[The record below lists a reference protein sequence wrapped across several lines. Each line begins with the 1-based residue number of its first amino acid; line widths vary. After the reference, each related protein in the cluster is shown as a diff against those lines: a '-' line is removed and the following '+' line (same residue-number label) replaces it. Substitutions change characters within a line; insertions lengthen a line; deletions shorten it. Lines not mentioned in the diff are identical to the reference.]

1 MSTPVKGP
9 ALTDRLAICLGLVL
23 LPIILISQVSEK
35 HDLYFNRIPD
45 RWEEGIPLGNGLL
58 GALIW
63 QKDSMLRISLDRA
76 DLWDLRPVKE
86 FDLPQFRFSWVYE
99 QWRKNTYDTVQK
111 LFDLPYERDPGPT
124 KLPAGAVEIPISGF
138 GPVDFIRLHL
148 DSALCEIRWKQG
160 TILRM
165 FIDATQPTG
174 HFRFSGLNG
183 DISILFNPPSYKADT
198 TKGTASSVGGQDLA
212 RLGYSEPVYNLT
224 RGRFMNFCQEIFGR
238 KFYTVDIRWDSLQ
251 GFAFTGSWT
260 IKLSDTACP
269 DGRASVDVP
278 TFDSALVRHATWW
291 RSFWSK
297 SAVCI
302 PDTVLENQYYMERY
316 KFGSA
321 SRKGAPPATLQAVWT
336 ADNGKLPPWKG
347 DFHNDL
353 NTQLSYWPGYAAN
366 HLEESSVFTDWMW
379 ANRRMARRYTETFY
393 RMPGLNFPGV
403 STLTGA
409 PMGGW
414 IQYALSPTVSAWLSQ
429 HFYLQWKYSMDEEF
443 LLTRA
448 YPFIRATAVFLDSL
462 MVRKGRYRQLPLSS
476 SPEFFD
482 NSREAWFGE
491 MTNFDIALTRW
502 LFGTAAELAEI
513 LAANELTNREIS
525 KQGAKTA
532 SQPGGEAAD
541 SGLSSFDNRGF
552 NDAYDDFMVS
562 YLDYFQDAK
571 RWKKVLGDL
580 PPLILSESSSLMI
593 AERFPYSSSHRHF
606 SHLMALHPLG
616 LIDGTKNRQHETIF
630 NASLADLRQYGPGNW
645 CGYSYAWYG
654 NLLAWA
660 GQGDSAAEALR
671 IFATCFCL
679 ANSFHVNGDQ
689 SGTGKSGFTYR
700 PFTLEGNFAFA
711 AGIQEMLLQSQGGVI
726 RVFPA
731 IPVTW
736 MDCSFRDLRAQGAFL
751 VSAVRAGGAVQWLE
765 IVAEKGG
772 LFRLENPFS
781 SKSVFME
788 GAGKVKITG
797 NTFIINTLPG
807 QKITFRHKR

>member
-1 MSTPVKGP
+1 MSTPVKGSEQT
-9 ALTDRLAICLGLVL
+9 ALLAIWLVL
-23 LPIILISQVSEK
+23 LLFPVILFSQVSEK
-35 HDLYFNRIPD
+35 HDLRFTRIPD
-45 RWEEGIPLGNGLL
+45 RWDEGIPLGNGLL

-86 FDLPQFRFSWVYE
+86 FDLPQFRFSWVYG
-99 QWRKNTYDTVQK
+99 QWKNNTYDTVQQ

-124 KLPAGAVEIPISGF
+124 KLPAGAVEIPVSGF

-148 DSALCEIRWKQG
+148 DSALCEVRWKQG
-160 TILRM
+160 TILCV
-165 FIDATQPTG
+165 FIDASQPAG
-174 HFRFSGLNG
+174 HFRFSGLKR
-183 DISILFNPPSYKADT
+183 DISILFDPPSYKADT
-198 TKGTASSVGGQDLA
+198 TKGMAGSAGGQDLA
-212 RLGYSEPVYNLT
+212 QLGYPAPEYNLA
-224 RGRFMNFCQEIFGR
+224 RNGSISFCQEIFDR
-238 KFYTVDIRWDSLQ
+238 KFYVACIRWDSLQ
-251 GFAFTGSWT
+251 GSAVTGSWT
-260 IKLSDTACP
+260 IILSDSVCP
-269 DGRASVDVP
+269 AGPASGDVP
-278 TFDSALVRHATWW
+278 TFDSALVRHAAWW

-297 SAVCI
+297 SAISI

-321 SRKGAPPATLQAVWT
+321 SRKGAVPVTLQAVWT

-366 HLEESSVFTDWMW
+366 HLEESSVFTDWIW
-379 ANRRMARRYTETFY
+379 ANRQMARRYTEDYFGL
-393 RMPGLNFPGV
+393 PGLNFPGV

-414 IQYALSPTVSAWLSQ
+414 IQYALSPTVSAWLSH
-429 HFYLQWKYSMDEEF
+429 HFYLQWKYSMDEQF
-443 LLTRA
+443 LVTRA
-448 YPFIRATAVFLDSL
+448 YPFIRATALFLDSFL
-462 MVRKGRYRQLPLSS
+462 LDKGRYRQFPLSS

-482 NSREAWFGE
+482 NSRDAWFPE
-491 MTNFDIALTRW
+491 MTNYDIALTRW
-502 LFGTAAELAEI
+502 LFGTAAELAET
-513 LAANELTNREIS
+513 LAAKELKKREIS
-525 KQGAKTA
+525 EQESKTA
-532 SQPGGEAAD
+532 NQPEVEAPD
-541 SGLSSFDNRGF
+541 RGHSSVDNRGK
-552 NDAYDDFMVS
+552 NNADGDFMVS
-562 YLDYFQDAK
+562 YPDYIQEAK
-571 RWKKVLGDL
+571 RWKKVQGDL
-580 PPLILSESSSLMI
+580 PPLILSESTTLMI
-593 AERFPYSSSHRHF
+593 ADRFPYTSSHRHF

-616 LIDGTKNRQHETIF
+616 LIDGRKNRQQRKIF
-630 NASLADLRQYGPGNW
+630 TASLADLRQQGPANW

-660 GQGDSAAEALR
+660 GEGDSAAEALR

-711 AGIQEMLLQSQGGVI
+711 AGIQEMLLQSQGNVI
-726 RVFPA
+726 RIFPA

-736 MDCSFRDLRAQGAFL
+736 KDCSFRDLRAQGAFL
-751 VSAVRAGGAVQWLE
+751 VSAVQAGGAVQWLE

-772 LFRLENPFS
+772 LFRLENPFM

-807 QKITFRHKR
+807 QKITFRHKQ